1 MEGMSKQVVIRG
13 RGRDRTIPA
22 RSPMCGRTKHIQGD
36 PLQGMAVVS
45 EMKLSYGK
53 AWRTGL

>member
-1 MEGMSKQVVIRG
+1 MSKQVVIRG

-36 PLQGMAVVS
+36 PLQGMAAVS

-53 AWRTGL
+53 ACRTGL